1 MKLFEVVR
9 KSNAL
14 TYVFCPEC
22 GNSYSMKPPA
32 DISVEIQDD
41 RLYKYEYGKVL
52 KGVCKGISVLTEI
65 PLLWIRIMSVIYGI
79 AAVATIE
86 NVLSDLLTTFLFYIG
101 WFDLETLTSNLYK
114 YIWPIWWYIVALVIV
129 VGCYFLFS
137 AMLKTKQREEVQ

>member
-1 MKLFEVVR
+1 
-9 KSNAL
+9 
-14 TYVFCPEC
+14 
-22 GNSYSMKPPA
+22 
-32 DISVEIQDD
+32 
-41 RLYKYEYGKVL
+41 
-52 KGVCKGISVLTEI
+52 
-65 PLLWIRIMSVIYGI
+65 MSVIYGI